1 MANTQNQGASTAN
14 EALNTREAFFLKY
27 KKPIFAAVAA
37 VIIVV
42 AGILLYQSYVSGP
55 REDKASTALAKGQD
69 YFNAQQFEVALK
81 GDSTG
86 FVGFAK
92 IVSDYSGTKAGNLAN
107 LYAGLCSANLNKWED
122 AVKYLEDFSTASDA
136 MVSPAAKAALGNAYA
151 QTGNIDKAIST
162 LKKAAD
168 MADAKGVDGV
178 NTSLSPTF
186 LLQAAQLLESQN
198 KKEEARSLYETI
210 KKKYINSALVQST
223 DIDKYIQRV
232 SE

>member
-1 MANTQNQGASTAN
+1 MANTNNQGAPTAN

-37 VIIVV
+37 VIIVI
-42 AGILLYQSYVSGP
+42 AGLLLYQSYVSGP
-55 REDKASTALAKGQD
+55 REDKASTALAKGQQ
-69 YFNAQQFEVALK
+69 YFNAEQFEVALK

-86 FVGFAK
+86 YAGFAK
-92 IVSDYSGTKAGNLAN
+92 IADDYSGTKAGNLAN
-107 LYAGLCSANLNKWED
+107 LYAGLCSANLGKWGD

-151 QTGNIDKAIST
+151 QIGNTDKAISL

-168 MADAKGVDGV
+168 MADSKGLDGV

-186 LLQAAQLLESQN
+186 LLQAGQLLESQG
-198 KKEEARSLYETI
+198 KKAEALEVYQNI
-210 KKKYINSALVQST
+210 KKKYVNAAMVQNT